1 MKQNDEMMT
10 KSNEH
15 CDLKYLAFEKKEYLE
30 GFLSQLPLQVSWY

>member
-15 CDLKYLAFEKKEYLE
+15 CDFKHPGFERKEYLE
-30 GFLSQLPLQVSWY
+30 GFLSKPTPQVS